1 MIPLLIKNLTNF
13 FWMEMNFEQW
23 QEITNK
29 DYGNYSLTERTYQVI
44 EIIHAIYDTP
54 HLIDNL
60 IELSKN
66 RLLMLFDEGN
76 KRYFITSI
84 IEQNFKL

>member
-1 MIPLLIKNLTNF
+1 
-13 FWMEMNFEQW
+13 MERTLNSGKE
-23 QEITNK
+23 TNK

-60 IELSKN
+60 SELSKN
-66 RLLMLFDEGN
+66 RLNAF
-76 KRYFITSI
+76 
-84 IEQNFKL
+84 